1 MAYLISAAG
10 IAVECRLVRA
20 FEDKIEIYA
29 PDVSDLG
36 HSLNRELKL
45 ALTETISLENPGE
58 PTRLAG
64 TGSDPD
70 QYILHLAAP
79 HHFWDAALAAQADN
93 RRRAFRVRTMEFGT
107 AKTRPLLKLISH
119 VEQGESQFTGTPM
132 DLSLGGCSLQFPR
145 HRGQRLP
152 KRNSQVVLVLEAPFL
167 GEALRLPAQVV
178 RHFTHTK
185 SPRISLR
192 FEADGSAEWLRK
204 EYRLQDYLME
214 RQREQI
220 RFRAA

>member
-10 IAVECRLVRA
+10 IAVECRLVHA

-29 PDVSDLG
+29 PDISDLG
-36 HSLNRELKL
+36 HSLNGELKL
-45 ALTETISLENPGE
+45 ALAETISLKGPGE

-64 TGSDPD
+64 TGSGPD

-79 HHFWDAALAAQADN
+79 HDFWDAAVAAQSDN
-93 RRRAFRVRTMEFGT
+93 RRRAFRVRTGDFGA
-107 AKTRPLLKLISH
+107 AKTRSALKLISRI
-119 VEQGESQFTGTPM
+119 EQGEFQLTGTPL
-132 DLSLGGCSLQFPR
+132 DLSLGGCSLQFPG
-145 HRGQRLP
+145 HRGQHLP
-152 KRNSQVVLVLEAPFL
+152 EPHSQVVLVLEAPFL
-167 GEALRLPAQVV
+167 GEPLRLPAQVV
-178 RHFTHTK
+178 RHFTHTR

-192 FEADGSAEWLRK
+192 FETGSNAEWLRK